1 MSFRNGGKGI
11 NTNVIQ
17 ILKGRQ
23 EQWMLLDVSLF
34 FLDLLNSIA
43 CVILSFLGM
52 GTAKPSIK

>member
-23 EQWMLLDVSLF
+23 WMLLDVSLF
-34 FLDLLNSIA
+34 FRDLLNSMA
-43 CVILSFLGM
+43 SVILSFFGM